1 MAGRIL
7 FFDGISANRIVLRCK
22 LSAAC
27 YTVDQAADYAT
38 LPVLAAATPPD
49 AVIVDLDH
57 DPDAA
62 RATCARLVAMLDPD
76 GGTVIGAMRGSDP
89 ERRRRALRAGAAT
102 VIAKPFHEGHVM
114 ACLRKAL
121 RDRQT
126 LRGDGEQAEAV
137 RDLGLLEVPAFQ
149 ARPAQL
155 ILLNDGA
162 AAAEVHRRVARLRE
176 HLPTVGVSA
185 PPVDAGLAAPDACI
199 LTIPAAEPSRGFRTL
214 SELRTRFATAGTRI
228 IVVID
233 GQPAGAAPD
242 FDLAAMA
249 LDIGADDVLPHGF
262 DAEEIALRVA
272 HNLARKRAHDCLKDS
287 LTAGMRL
294 AARDPLTGLYNR
306 RYAMERLSRMMRTAA
321 KQSEDL
327 ALLAVDI
334 DRFKRINDAFGH
346 AAGDAVLTDVAR
358 RLSEPLS
365 PRDFI
370 ARSGGEEF
378 WIALPQTSSAG
389 ATAMAQTLCTR
400 LRTDPVSLGCQAAP
414 IRVTASIGIA
424 MAGLGAGNRDTVD
437 GLLRRADAAL
447 YAAKRGGRDTVTMA
461 DCAA

>member
-1 MAGRIL
+1 MAGRVL

-27 YTVDQAADYAT
+27 YAVEQAADYAA
-38 LPVLAAATPPD
+38 LPVLAAAAPPD

-57 DPDAA
+57 DPDTAM
-62 RATCARLVAMLDPD
+62 ATCARLVSLLEAK
-76 GGTVIGAMRGSDP
+76 GSTVIGAMRGTDP

-102 VIAKPFHEGHVM
+102 IIAKPFHEGHLM

-126 LRGDGEQAEAV
+126 LLGDGEQAEAV
-137 RDLGLLEVPAFQ
+137 RDLGLLEAPAHQ
-149 ARPAQL
+149 ARPAQVV
-155 ILLNDGA
+155 LLNAGA
-162 AAAEVHRRVARLRE
+162 GRTDIHRRLTRLRQ
-176 HLPTVGVSA
+176 HLPTISVSA
-185 PPVDAGLAAPDACI
+185 PAVDAGLAAPDACI
-199 LTIPAAEPSRGFRTL
+199 LAIPAEDPSSGFRTL

-228 IVVID
+228 VTVIES
-233 GQPAGAAPD
+233 QSVGAPTD

-262 DAEEIALRVA
+262 EAEELAVRVA
-272 HNLARKRAHDCLKDS
+272 HNLSRKHAHDCLKKS

-321 KQSEDL
+321 QQQEDL
-327 ALLAVDI
+327 ALLAIDI

-358 RLSEPLS
+358 RLTEPLS

-378 WIALPQTSSAG
+378 WIALPQTCSAG
-389 ATAMAQTLCTR
+389 ATAMAQALCTQ
-400 LRTDPVSLGCQAAP
+400 LRTDPVSIGGQTAP

-424 MAGLGAGNRDTVD
+424 MAEFGGSRETVD
-437 GLLRRADAAL
+437 ALLRRADAAL